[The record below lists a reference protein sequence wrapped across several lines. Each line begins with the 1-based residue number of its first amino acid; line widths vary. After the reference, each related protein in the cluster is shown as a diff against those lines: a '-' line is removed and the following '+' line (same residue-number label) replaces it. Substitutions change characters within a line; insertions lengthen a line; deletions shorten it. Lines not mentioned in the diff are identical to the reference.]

1 MFNSALTT
9 PFCVSIGIVYPI
21 LQAGMGFVARGEL
34 AAAVSAAGW
43 LGTIGAATMS
53 ADELRENIHVVQKKT
68 DKPFA
73 VDLLFAK
80 SRSGNSAQPFSDDV
94 QESIEVLF
102 EEKVPI
108 LVSGLGDP
116 GPIVDRCHGS
126 GMKVLSL
133 TGNSKNARRLAESGV
148 DAVIAQGY
156 DGGGHTGRVGGM
168 ALLPAVFDAVDLP
181 VFYVGGVGDG
191 RGLAATIVMG
201 GEGVWCGTRF
211 IATEEAWGH
220 ENYKQAVVEID
231 DEGTTRTR
239 CFSGKPCRMYAN
251 KTTKAWESA
260 ELEQTIEPFPLQMR
274 NVATWLGQDPYMAGR
289 RDGEVEIGACAMGQ
303 SAAVITEVK
312 SAGEVVLEIMEEASR
327 ALERVTLGG
336 VG

>member
-1 MFNSALTT
+1 MFHSALTT
-9 PFCVSIGIVYPI
+9 PFCTAMGIAYPV

-34 AAAVSAAGW
+34 AAAVSAAGG
-43 LGTIGAATMS
+43 LGTIGAATMK
-53 ADELRENIHVVQKKT
+53 AAELRESIQLVQSRT

-80 SRSGNSAQPFSDDV
+80 SRGGSAAQPFTDDV
-94 QESIEVLF
+94 QESIEILF
-102 EEKVPI
+102 EERVPI

-116 GPIVDRCHGS
+116 GPIVERCHGS

-133 TGNSKNARRLAESGV
+133 TGNSKNARRLEESGV

-168 ALLPAVFDAVDLP
+168 ALLPAVLDAVDVP
-181 VFYVGGVGDG
+181 VFYAGGVGDG

-220 ENYKQAVVEID
+220 NNYKQAVVDID

-251 KTTKAWESA
+251 STTRAWENA
-260 ELEQTIEPFPLQMR
+260 ELEKTIEPFPLQMR
-274 NVATWLGQDPYMAGR
+274 NVAGWLGKDPYMAGR
-289 RDGEVEIGACAMGQ
+289 RDGEVEVGACAMGQ
-303 SAAVITEVK
+303 SAAVVREIRP
-312 SAGEVVLEIMEEASR
+312 AGDVVLEIMEEASR
-327 ALERVTLGG
+327 ALERVTVWGIS
-336 VG
+336 